1 MTARN
6 INKIYNLTKFN
17 KFLVSRDSSLQVTKL
32 PKFYFNK
39 DNINTKDNNVN
50 SVRFFRTIPCFDS
63 TIEVTNAQE
72 QIPIPSSTSTTTT
85 TSFTP
90 TLKDSSSFSPA
101 TVPKP
106 LINENEFVNYDPLME
121 LTKSRNNISKLN
133 NIFQEMKS
141 KNIKPGATA
150 YNILLEAYSR
160 YADSIET
167 TKILHDMLEGGI
179 KPNLETINII
189 LKTCAEKTIIFR
201 QDPSLREFTFDL
213 INQFQLEPNETTYEY
228 YIDAMIA
235 NDEFES
241 AIDFFKTMKKQGL
254 KPSFRLYQKVI
265 KGFIGCND
273 DVMVLELMKMSENDD
288 YKLFPNMYLDIL
300 RVCAYQYNVEG
311 VIKCWDI
318 VTKDGLGLDEG
329 LCINLL
335 NLASVSGE
343 TKLATEVLKYLKTVR
358 KLVNLELY
366 HLEPYLE
373 AFVIKGDLK
382 KAFDVLNIIRSS
394 NHVPTMKTIS
404 SVVKYI
410 EKSTELIDKAYYTLE
425 ELHKEGKKVD
435 ILAFTA
441 IIIACKRINNMPNSA
456 DLKRAVE
463 TFKSIEK
470 FGIKPDLDTF
480 NALINVTIYSGHKE
494 LGEEIFNELKE
505 AYGLKP
511 NIDTYRRM
519 IFLCLNQ
526 PNYEDAFK
534 YLEEMKS
541 KDILPSI
548 EIYERIIRKCVMNS
562 DARAKLALEEMCKF
576 GYRPTTDITD
586 SVKFGVLVD
595 RNKLLKMISE
605 ASLNQDKEATI
616 KDEHIAQLDAFFE
629 KVLGQKN

>member
-17 KFLVSRDSSLQVTKL
+17 KFLVSRDFSLQVTKL
-32 PKFYFNK
+32 PKFYFNN
-39 DNINTKDNNVN
+39 DNINAKDNN
-50 SVRFFRTIPCFDS
+50 DS
-63 TIEVTNAQE
+63 
-72 QIPIPSSTSTTTT
+72 P
-85 TSFTP
+85 
-90 TLKDSSSFSPA
+90 SFSPA

-189 LKTCAEKTIIFR
+189 LKTCAEKTTIFR

-228 YIDAMIA
+228 YVDAMIA

-241 AIDFFKTMKKQGL
+241 AIDFFKTMRKQGL
-254 KPSFRLYQKVI
+254 KPSFRLYQKII

-562 DARAKLALEEMCKF
+562 DARAKIALEEMCKF

-595 RNKLLKMISE
+595 RSLKKLLTTTPKDNNNLQQQRRYPPQSPRHKLLKMISE

>member
-1 MTARN
+1 
-6 INKIYNLTKFN
+6 
-17 KFLVSRDSSLQVTKL
+17 
-32 PKFYFNK
+32 
-39 DNINTKDNNVN
+39 
-50 SVRFFRTIPCFDS
+50 
-63 TIEVTNAQE
+63 
-72 QIPIPSSTSTTTT
+72 
-85 TSFTP
+85 
-90 TLKDSSSFSPA
+90 
-101 TVPKP
+101 
-106 LINENEFVNYDPLME
+106 
-121 LTKSRNNISKLN
+121 
-133 NIFQEMKS
+133 
-141 KNIKPGATA
+141 
-150 YNILLEAYSR
+150 
-160 YADSIET
+160 
-167 TKILHDMLEGGI
+167 
-179 KPNLETINII
+179 
-189 LKTCAEKTIIFR
+189 
-201 QDPSLREFTFDL
+201 
-213 INQFQLEPNETTYEY
+213 
-228 YIDAMIA
+228 
-235 NDEFES
+235 
-241 AIDFFKTMKKQGL
+241 
-254 KPSFRLYQKVI
+254 
-265 KGFIGCND
+265 
-273 DVMVLELMKMSENDD
+273 MSENDD

-562 DARAKLALEEMCKF
+562 DARAKIALEEMCKF

-586 SVKFGVLVD
+586 SVKFGVLVN
-595 RNKLLKMISE
+595 RNSENTIPNDNNNLRQQGRYPQSSQPPQNRRQRDNGQQLNDQDKLLTMLSAE
-605 ASLNQDKEATI
+605 SFNQNKGGETTI